1 MKRNDVTPRTLINA
15 AIQESLPL
23 LSEDKKAEKRYLS
36 VFLESDNLFLLNEDT
51 LAMLKAYAEK
61 GNPHAQYA
69 LGRYHIIVQP
79 EADSVEQAER
89 MYTYAYE
96 HGVVDAGAAMIG
108 PLKYGMFG
116 KIDVTRAK
124 DLLEETLE
132 KGSRLAAM
140 KQLSNLMYGFDG
152 VEQNHGKAL
161 TIINELIEMD
171 GEDDVVWMAWKANA
185 LLDIY
190 GAETALPYY
199 EKAAKMGSLS
209 AMYVLPYAVEKD
221 EDGEPLDKKAYLEV
235 LKRGME
241 MECYDCFYQYA
252 MTLEDE
258 EEVEQVLKKAV
269 ELGSPQ
275 AARFLGDYYRQV
287 GDIEDAELREYYYQQ
302 AWLYYSAG
310 ARYASKECM
319 ERMYDMADEQ
329 VLLVPE
335 ERKNV
340 IAIVGARRGSQKL
353 INAVVDAYKQGKLT
367 EFAAEIEQYHLPKYD
382 AEWMEEDDEDE
393 EPDDDGSYDAY
404 A

>member
-1 MKRNDVTPRTLINA
+1 
-15 AIQESLPL
+15 
-23 LSEDKKAEKRYLS
+23 
-36 VFLESDNLFLLNEDT
+36 
-51 LAMLKAYAEK
+51 
-61 GNPHAQYA
+61 
-69 LGRYHIIVQP
+69 
-79 EADSVEQAER
+79 
-89 MYTYAYE
+89 
-96 HGVVDAGAAMIG
+96 MIG

-190 GAETALPYY
+190 GGETAFPYY

-252 MTLEDE
+252 MTLEEDE

-382 AEWMEEDDEDE
+382 AEWMEESDEDD